1 MNMFFANSGLYAIQ
15 QLGISGAV
23 GGIFAIVYLITL
35 LAIIIASTLLLWGLW
50 RYIKA
55 RQGLPRKPLHP
66 ALRIL
71 VIILSLYPVL
81 VAMMYLQ
88 IWYSNYKTEEN
99 YKAETRRRYTELK
112 ADTRFGEIVI
122 PAGSLINRGDPA
134 RFTHL
139 PYSDP
144 LLELET
150 IRFQKAT
157 PVAGVLAHALSVEGA
172 SLTIEL
178 AKKYQLETS
187 EGSEL
192 CPAGYILQFPFPER
206 QISDEQ
212 RIEPPYTW
220 FRPSDWQADACFES
234 VTGVMVMHVNQD
246 GIYFPE
252 AGKPYTPQQQC
263 HLC

>member
-1 MNMFFANSGLYAIQ
+1 MNIFFAHSGLYAIQ
-15 QLGISGAV
+15 QMGITGAV
-23 GGIFAIVYLITL
+23 GGIFALVYLLTF
-35 LAIIIASTLLLWGLW
+35 LAIFIAGTLLLWGLW
-50 RYIKA
+50 RFMKA
-55 RQGLPRKPLHP
+55 RQGLPRKPLSP
-66 ALRIL
+66 ALHIA
-71 VIILSLYPVL
+71 VIILSLYPAL

-88 IWYSNYKTEEN
+88 IWYSNYNAEKN
-99 YKAETRRRYTELK
+99 YKAETRRRFTELK
-112 ADTRFGEIVI
+112 ADTRFGEIVV

-144 LLELET
+144 LLELAT

-178 AKKYQLETS
+178 AEKYQLDTP
-187 EGSEL
+187 EGPEL
-192 CPAGYILQFPFPER
+192 CPTGYILQFPFPER

-234 VTGVMVMHVNQD
+234 TTGVMVMHVNQD

-252 AGKPYTPQQQC
+252 AGKPYTPPQ
-263 HLC
+263 